1 MDVLNEGM
9 QLIETMNGKSI
20 RVKIFGNEYP
30 LRGENEDF
38 TKRVAS
44 YVDGMLTK
52 IHDKI
57 PEQPP
62 LTVAV
67 LTALNITEDLMK
79 ERERS
84 TLDIEHLEV
93 EIEKLS
99 NYLDNCL
106 VADVHD
112 TSS

>member
-1 MDVLNEGM
+1 
-9 QLIETMNGKSI
+9 MNGKSI

-30 LRGENEDF
+30 LRGDNEDF

-44 YVDGMLTK
+44 YVDRMLTK

-67 LTALNITEDLMK
+67 LSALNITEDLLK
-79 ERERS
+79 ERERHAEDV
-84 TLDIEHLEV
+84 LHLEAEV
-93 EIEKLS
+93 EKLS
-99 NYLDNCL
+99 NYLDNCI
-106 VADVHD
+106 VAEHTDELLR
-112 TSS
+112 

>member
-1 MDVLNEGM
+1 
-9 QLIETMNGKSI
+9 MNGKSI
-20 RVKIFGNEYP
+20 KVKIFGNEYP
-30 LRGENEDF
+30 LRGENEDL

-67 LTALNITEDLMK
+67 LSALNITEDLLR
-79 ERERS
+79 ERE
-84 TLDIEHLEV
+84 THAQELAHLETEV
-93 EIEKLS
+93 EKIS

-106 VADVHD
+106 ISK
-112 TSS
+112 TSDDLIL